1 MDRDQIIH
9 IISTHREELK
19 RKGVRKLSLFGSFV
33 RGEGEPGSDIDL
45 LVEFEEPVGLFDFFR
60 LQHYLEEILG
70 VERVD
75 LVQPGALHPALKERI
90 LAEAEHVA

>member
-1 MDRDQIIH
+1 MDRDKIIH
-9 IISTHREELK
+9 IISTHREELR